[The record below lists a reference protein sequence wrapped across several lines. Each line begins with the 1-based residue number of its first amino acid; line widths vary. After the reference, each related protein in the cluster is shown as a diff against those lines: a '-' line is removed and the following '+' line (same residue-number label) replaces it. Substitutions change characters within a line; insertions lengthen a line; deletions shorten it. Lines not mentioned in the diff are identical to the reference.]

1 MIKHATKAVQFY
13 YAGNYK
19 KDADAD
25 LIRRDNAVI
34 EQPAGAARGRNLR
47 DAILRKEEVLDG
59 DGYHY
64 NTRLTKLLVMMAQM
78 IQRNIYLFR

>member
-34 EQPAGAARGRNLR
+34 EQPARAAGNDKEDAGADNNA
-47 DAILRKEEVLDG
+47 DADANAYTDG
-59 DGYHY
+59 DADGDADASDYQFSSEGIM
-64 NTRLTKLLVMMAQM
+64 L
-78 IQRNIYLFR
+78 